1 MAQWPPLLPSL
12 SGRTALVTGANTGIG
27 FVTAMELARVGA
39 RVHLACRN
47 EEKARAA
54 MERIRAEVPEA
65 DLEFLSLD
73 LDSLV
78 AVRASAAAFLATG
91 EPLNLLINNAGLV
104 GRGTTKDGF
113 EKTFG
118 VNHIGVFL
126 FTTLLLD
133 KLKES
138 TPSRIVNV
146 ASNAHTR
153 TRGIDLDGVRRAT
166 PSGTGFGQYAQSKL
180 ANVLFSAELASRL
193 EGTGV
198 LTVSLHPGAIATDV
212 WRDIPGPFRW
222 FLKLSLLSVED
233 GARTTL
239 HCATAADLQTGAY
252 YAKERV
258 TKTSAAGADRELG
271 RALWAA
277 SEEWVRGGTP

>member
-1 MAQWPPLLPSL
+1 MAHWPPPLPSL

-27 FVTAMELARVGA
+27 FVTAQELARVGA
-39 RVHLACRN
+39 RVHLACRS

-54 MERIRAEVPEA
+54 MDRIRGDVPDA

-73 LDSLV
+73 LDSLD
-78 AVRASAAAFLATG
+78 AVRASAEAFMATG

-118 VNHIGVFL
+118 VNHVGVFL

-146 ASNAHTR
+146 ASKAHTR
-153 TRGIDLDGVRRAT
+153 TKGIDLDGVRRAT
-166 PSGTGFGQYAQSKL
+166 PAGTGFGQYAQSKL
-180 ANVLFSAELASRL
+180 ANVLFSAELADRL
-193 EGTGV
+193 QGTGV
-198 LTVSLHPGAIATDV
+198 LSVSLHPGAIATDV

-222 FLKLSLLSVED
+222 FLKLFLLSVED

-239 HCATAADLQTGAY
+239 HCATASDLQTGAY
-252 YAKERV
+252 YANERV
-258 TKTSAAGADRELG
+258 TNTSAAGADRELG

-277 SEEWVRGGTP
+277 SEEWVR